1 MENNLPLSLRKY
13 IQFIQNSLH
22 LDSESE
28 KPLYFQIVHKMDTYE
43 NMYENFF
50 KKNGNVNKTLKEMC
64 TKIQKNSDSFDSKV
78 LSLAPVISGISK
90 TKSNQK
96 KLQARFS
103 LNVANYYNEIGNIID
118 EYGII
123 DVFVVRSNNA
133 FSKAGAPFFNCNR
146 NMAIEEFDTKKN
158 IRYDFSIIAM
168 KLVFYINKIV
178 KYVDALEYGAM
189 LNNDFHKAKTG
200 NNKRIKF
207 FSKLKTDY
215 LKKVI
220 EAIQTMS
227 EEEWKKFSIKSEEYN
242 KIFEDI
248 FENLNFEEDLANVY
262 RYERCKENIYGNKSQ
277 MITNSLAALISANK
291 GSLNKD
297 VRNWGIG
304 KDKNGDFLMGM
315 NLYGYPMPITV
326 HVPKCSIENLLKT
339 FKNDP
344 IYGRERYIM
353 VPKYNSVLDS
363 NGSIFSTN
371 VLFKSKEYQR
381 EKIKSVAENNPNN
394 NCLKFF
400 YSQIFP
406 SRTENMDIEYDNII
420 DFLK

>member
-13 IQFIQNSLH
+13 IQFIQNSSH
-22 LDSESE
+22 WDSESGE
-28 KPLYFQIVHKMDTYE
+28 PLYFQIVHKMDIYE

-50 KKNGNVNKTLKEMC
+50 KKNGNVNNNLNEMC
-64 TKIQKNSDSFDSKV
+64 TKIQKNGDDFDSKV

-90 TKSNQK
+90 TKTNQK
-96 KLQARFS
+96 KLEARIA

-123 DVFVVRSNNA
+123 DVFVARSNNA
-133 FSKAGAPFFNCNR
+133 FSKAGAPFFHCDR
-146 NMAIEEFDTKKN
+146 SMAIEEFDTRKN
-158 IRYDFSIIAM
+158 MRCDFSIIAM
-168 KLVFYINKIV
+168 KLIFYINKIV
-178 KYVDALEYGAM
+178 KFVDALEYGAM
-189 LNNDFHKAKTG
+189 LNNDIHKAKTG
-200 NNKRIKF
+200 NDKRIKF

-220 EAIQTMS
+220 EAIQTMP
-227 EEEWKKFSIKSEEYN
+227 EDEWKNFSMKSEEYN
-242 KIFEDI
+242 KIFEDV

-262 RYERCKENIYGNKSQ
+262 RYERCKENIYGNKGQ
-277 MITNSLAALISANK
+277 MITNSLAGLISADK
-291 GSLNKD
+291 ERLNREI
-297 VRNWGIG
+297 RNWGIG

-326 HVPKCSIENLLKT
+326 HVPKSSIENLLKCL
-339 FKNDP
+339 KNDP

-353 VPKYNSVLDS
+353 VPKYNSLLDS
-363 NGSIFSTN
+363 NGSVFSTN
-371 VLFKSKEYQR
+371 VLFKAKEYQR

-400 YSQIFP
+400 YSQIYP
-406 SRTENMDIEYDNII
+406 SRTENTDIEYDNII
-420 DFLK
+420 DFL